1 MQFHVPTDSS
11 RTCVHAPNTR
21 SYAIDSPHACARIVA
36 LTIVCDGQVQRAEL
50 DALDEERGLEQLGL
64 TDAEFQSVVSDLCA
78 DLLVTAKAEGD
89 DECRVDPIVLEQWM
103 SEVHDPA
110 LRRTVLRLC
119 SAVIHADGYVHE
131 SESMLMLAAIDHWG
145 IRPEG
150 REPFDALSSE
160 VDIVLPR
167 RWRKH
172 VLESTRH
179 VADL

>member
-1 MQFHVPTDSS
+1 MQFHVLTDSS

-36 LTIVCDGQVQRAEL
+36 LTIVCDGQVRRAEL

-78 DLLVTAKAEGD
+78 DLLVRAKAEGD
-89 DECRVDPIVLEQWM
+89 AACRVDPTLLAQWM

-110 LRRTVLRLC
+110 LRCTVLRLC
-119 SAVIHADGYVHE
+119 SAVIRADGYVHE
-131 SESMLMLAAIDHWG
+131 SESMLLLAAIDHWG

-150 REPFDALSSE
+150 RGPFDALSSE

-167 RWRKH
+167 HRREQ
-172 VLESTRH
+172 VL
-179 VADL
+179 D